1 MRFFHRLRGNRRFT
15 LFVAVVSLVAL
26 GIAGVLLLSRNV
38 ETAHEIAQQPQTV
51 NVDQIA
57 NLARDGNVQ
66 SIVLTGD
73 IVTATLSDGSKVV
86 TRKEPQASILDT
98 LRSYGVPDSR
108 LRQISLDIQDPVP
121 ATNPAGT
128 SVVIIVSIVSI
139 VFILGLVFFVSKS
152 SGAGRYGSFT
162 RSGARM
168 FGRPSPEK
176 VNVAP
181 AVAFDQVAGV
191 DEAKQELTELVDFLR
206 QPERFA
212 ALGASI
218 PKGVLLVGPPG
229 TGKTLLSKA
238 VAGEAG
244 VPFLSISGSEFVEMF
259 VGVGASRVRDLFA
272 RARRVAPCIVFI
284 DEIDAVG
291 RHRGA
296 GTRSGHGGHDEREQT
311 LNQILVEM
319 DGFDGRAGVI
329 VIAATNRPDVLD
341 EALLR
346 PGRFDRQVMLDN
358 PDIKGR
364 KAILSIHS
372 SGKPLAQN
380 VDLETVARQT
390 PGFTGADLANLMN
403 EAAIL
408 AARRDKRSIE
418 QGEIEEAVDR
428 VIAGPQKKS
437 RVISERERKITAYHE
452 VGHALV
458 GMALP
463 NCDPV
468 HKVTIIGRGRTGGF
482 TRFLPAEDR
491 SLWARSQFLDTLAS
505 MLGGHVAEELIFGE
519 VTTGASN
526 DIERATEL
534 AQRMVCQYGM
544 SDRFGPLALGRAE
557 PGSQI
562 GRGGF
567 EQKAFSDDMAREID
581 QEIRLLID
589 GARAKARGVL
599 SGRRDKLEQISQL
612 LLEKETLSGEEFK
625 ELLDAPRAG
634 AVALTV
640 EMPLAQTVA
649 EPVSAQV
656 IVTCESKSKAKME
669 PVSTSARVAK
679 RLRLR
684 PKLVLSAVGERPGKL
699 YRKATAALKH
709 DPKRS
714 DEPER
719 AGLDMA

>member
-1 MRFFHRLRGNRRFT
+1 MKRFRR
-15 LFVAVVSLVAL
+15 
-26 GIAGVLLLSRNV
+26 LLSSKRFPLFAAV
-38 ETAHEIAQQPQTV
+38 ITLVLVGVTGAFIISRTEITTSDVAQQPRTV
-51 NVDQIA
+51 DINQFA
-57 NLARDGNVQ
+57 AMASNGSVQ
-66 SIVLTGD
+66 KIVLDGD
-73 IVTATLSDGSKVV
+73 VVTATLSDGSTVV
-86 TRKEPQASILDT
+86 TRKESQASILDT

-108 LRQISLDIQDPVP
+108 LRAISLDVQDPMP
-121 ATNPAGT
+121 AANPAGT
-128 SVVIIVSIVSI
+128 WIVMTISILSVL
-139 VFILGLVFFVSKS
+139 FILGLVLLVSRNG
-152 SGAGRYGSFT
+152 GAGRYGSFT

-168 FGRPSPEK
+168 FGRPTPER
-176 VNVAP
+176 VAVAP
-181 AVAFDQVAGV
+181 AVTFDQVAGV
-191 DEAKQELTELVDFLR
+191 DEAKQELTEVVDFLR
-206 QPERFA
+206 QPEKFA

-319 DGFDGRAGVI
+319 DGFDGRTGVI

-372 SGKPLAQN
+372 AGKPLAEDVN
-380 VDLETVARQT
+380 LETVARQT
-390 PGFTGADLANLMN
+390 PGFSGADLANLMN

-408 AARRDKRSIE
+408 AARRDKRIID

-437 RVISERERKITAYHE
+437 RVISERERKVTAYHE

-458 GMALP
+458 GMSLP

-468 HKVTIIGRGRTGGF
+468 HKVTIIGRGRAGGF
-482 TRFLPAEDR
+482 TRFLPTEDR
-491 SLWARSQFLDTLAS
+491 SLWARSQFMDTLAS
-505 MLGGHVAEELIFGE
+505 MLGGHTAEEIIFGE

-581 QEIRLLID
+581 QEIRQLID
-589 GARAKARGVL
+589 SARATAREVL
-599 SGRRDKLEQISQL
+599 TTRRDRLEQISQL
-612 LLEKETLSGEEFK
+612 LLEKETLSGDEFR
-625 ELLDAPRAG
+625 ELLDAPRPSIA
-634 AVALTV
+634 ALTV
-640 EMPLAQTVA
+640 ELPQPEAVA
-649 EPVSAQV
+649 EESPAQLV
-656 IVTCESKSKAKME
+656 PARESKPRPRWE
-669 PVSTSARVAK
+669 PVATSARVAK

-684 PKLVLSAVGERPGKL
+684 PKTVLSAVGDRPSRL
-699 YRKATAALKH
+699 YRKATAALKPE
-709 DPKRS
+709 PKQS
-714 DEPER
+714 DESDRP
-719 AGLDMA
+719 GLDMA